1 MESVTT
7 LPDFFVRWNAVPA
20 MPDHFSCRNSVP
32 AYRFST
38 YVEKSPLV
46 CSAIRISN
54 FEKPLWE
61 EEEDVLVEDQIDT
74 GEPAYLIVYN
84 DDHNSF
90 EWVIE
95 CFMTVLQHS
104 SEQSEQLAIIIH
116 YKGKATV
123 KTGTR
128 SQLLPLCSALLDRG
142 LSAEVEGGEE
152 EA

>member
-1 MESVTT
+1 MESV
-7 LPDFFVRWNAVPA
+7 
-20 MPDHFSCRNSVP
+20 
-32 AYRFST
+32 Y
-38 YVEKSPLV
+38 
-46 CSAIRISN
+46 RISN

-61 EEEDVLVEDQIDT
+61 EEDDVLVEDAVDT
-74 GEPAYLIVYN
+74 GAPAYLIVYN

-95 CFMTVLQHS
+95 CFMTVLKHT
-104 SEQSEQLAIIIH
+104 SEQSEQLAIMIH

-128 SQLLPLCSALLDRG
+128 SELLPLCSALLDRG

-152 EA
+152 EP